1 MESAEGVL
9 PNLKGAAIGNGCN
22 GNGVGL
28 CSGASAYEQRIDA
41 EIFSGHG
48 MISLGLYRTIGAACP
63 TIADGYTAQPSAD
76 CLELYTAMNAQTGSF
91 DVYNVYDQCP
101 DTGVSVSAGAV
112 RDGRTRALEGLLS
125 EGWSSNSMADSLHPT
140 PPLNTAL
147 GGALNDWAC
156 GGMEAMNVWLGRAD
170 VQQALHVSGHGN
182 NSQTYRSLPSTNDL
196 RPLYK
201 RLAKKYRM
209 LIYSG
214 EVDSC
219 VPYYASEDWT
229 SSMGFAV
236 RQPWTAWH
244 SPSLD
249 APNKSTIRA
258 GYCTE
263 YHTGNAS
270 NPRFT
275 FLTVAGSGHMVPK
288 DKAPQALSMIRTFL
302 ANGTFA

>member
-48 MISLGLYRTIGAACP
+48 MISLGLYRTIGASCP
-63 TIADGYTAQPSAD
+63 TIADGYAAQPSAD

-101 DTGVSVSAGAV
+101 DTGVSASAGAV

-125 EGWSSNSMADSLHPT
+125 EGWSSDSMADSLHPT

-170 VQQALHVSGHGN
+170 VQQALHVSGHGEHDRLRTTLLAWGAF
-182 NSQTYRSLPSTNDL
+182 SQRW
-196 RPLYK
+196 R
-201 RLAKKYRM
+201 
-209 LIYSG
+209 
-214 EVDSC
+214 C
-219 VPYYASEDWT
+219 VFQAT
-229 SSMGFAV
+229 
-236 RQPWTAWH
+236 T
-244 SPSLD
+244 
-249 APNKSTIRA
+249 
-258 GYCTE
+258 
-263 YHTGNAS
+263 
-270 NPRFT
+270 PRT
-275 FLTVAGSGHMVPK
+275 T
-288 DKAPQALSMIRTFL
+288 ALSPQPT
-302 ANGTFA
+302 T